1 MEVKAPNSGC
11 EIVLYQPSN
20 DFRLEV
26 TLQNDS
32 VWLSIEQI
40 AKLFD
45 RDRSVIGKHIRAI
58 FREQE
63 LEKNSVWAIFAYTA
77 KDGKTYNVDF
87 YNLDVIISVG
97 YRVKSQRG
105 TQFRIWANK
114 VLKNYLL
121 KGYSLNEQFL
131 LLQERVKDAVGKIE
145 KRVDEQQKQI
155 DFFIKTSVPPAEMVF
170 FNGDFFIARVALEN
184 LIKTA
189 NSRVIIIDAYVDA
202 KTFDILD
209 TRKDMVYGAIYTKT
223 NGDRMLRLQMEHNKQ
238 VDVQPI
244 DVFKW
249 KEESHDRW
257 LIIDDKLYHCGHSF
271 NAIGGKISAITLM
284 GMNPEVVLNRVK

>member
-1 MEVKAPNSGC
+1 MEVKATNSGC

-87 YNLDVIISVG
+87 YNF
-97 YRVKSQRG
+97 YR
-105 TQFRIWANK
+105 
-114 VLKNYLL
+114 
-121 KGYSLNEQFL
+121 
-131 LLQERVKDAVGKIE
+131 
-145 KRVDEQQKQI
+145 
-155 DFFIKTSVPPAEMVF
+155 M
-170 FNGDFFIARVALEN
+170 
-184 LIKTA
+184 
-189 NSRVIIIDAYVDA
+189 
-202 KTFDILD
+202 
-209 TRKDMVYGAIYTKT
+209 
-223 NGDRMLRLQMEHNKQ
+223 
-238 VDVQPI
+238 
-244 DVFKW
+244 
-249 KEESHDRW
+249 
-257 LIIDDKLYHCGHSF
+257 
-271 NAIGGKISAITLM
+271 NAI
-284 GMNPEVVLNRVK
+284 